1 MIKKNISQN
10 TARGFTLI
18 ELLLYVAIISVVISS
33 IMFVAISSISQRVHN
48 QAVTEVDYQG
58 EAVISQ
64 ITQQLRNA
72 TAVSTPGTGTTSSSL
87 SFSTL
92 IAANNPTIYDII
104 NDGSRNRLRIRE
116 GISATTNYLTNNKV
130 TVDSLSF
137 NNVTATGGKNSI
149 KIQLTI
155 SAYNPSNRSEL
166 QFQKTYYGTAT
177 LR

>member
-1 MIKKNISQN
+1 MMKKNISQN

-33 IMFVAISSISQRVHN
+33 IMFVAISSIGQRVHN

-58 EAVISQ
+58 EAAISQ

-72 TAVSTPGTGTTSSSL
+72 TAVSTPGTGTASTSL
-87 SFSTL
+87 SFSTPV
-92 IAANNPTIYDII
+92 AANNPTIYDII

-116 GISATTNYLTNNKV
+116 GVSAVSNYLTNNKV
-130 TVDSLSF
+130 TVDSITF
-137 NNVTATGGKNSI
+137 NDVTATGGKSSI
-149 KIQLTI
+149 KIQITM
-155 SAYNPSNRSEL
+155 SAYNPTSRSEL